1 MKNKNKFI
9 EEYDSHHSNFFDY
22 PDDKYHEAVCQSFDD
37 VNEALEGADVDTD
50 DRRIIWKD
58 SERLTVDETVNRIKK
73 QSNVDIEHIKRGILL
88 WLEMEFVPA
97 NMNEK
102 QMEIFEEK
110 ITNWIKDHDKERINP
125 KDIGGILFNDHGK

>member
-1 MKNKNKFI
+1 MKNKNKFL
-9 EEYDSHHSNFFDY
+9 EEYDRHHSNYFNY

-37 VNEALEGADVDTD
+37 VVEALEAADVDTN

-58 SERLTVDETVNRIKK
+58 GERLTVDETANRIKK
-73 QSNVDIEHIKRGILL
+73 KSNVDIEHIKRGILT

-110 ITNWIKDHDKERINP
+110 ISNWIKDHDKERINP
-125 KDIGGILFNDHGK
+125 EDIVGILFTDHGK